1 VSEEDG
7 MADMRA
13 TERLFE
19 LLAERPDDGE
29 ARAILGELRRRG
41 DTLVRSHDLRAVLD
55 AWPVG
60 VSGDEDTAEALARLR
75 SKVGSAMT

>member
-1 VSEEDG
+1 

-19 LLAERPDDGE
+19 LLAEQPDGGE
-29 ARAILGELRRRG
+29 SQAILCELRRRG

-55 AWPVG
+55 AWPAG
-60 VSGDEDTAEALARLR
+60 PAGDAETSGALERLR
-75 SKVGSAMT
+75 AKVGRRPG

>member
-1 VSEEDG
+1 

-55 AWPVG
+55 AWPAEPA
-60 VSGDEDTAEALARLR
+60 GDAETSEALARLR
-75 SKVGSAMT
+75 AKVGRRLS